1 MTALPFNPF
10 RPSRWEHQR
19 TGRHL
24 IWFTETAETLSGDK
38 SVYVRGSR
46 GSGKTTLLK
55 SVCWDDLANNESL
68 RLQRTLPDFDY
79 IGVYIKFP
87 DHISESLAGSEWGN
101 LYPDAPDP
109 DLELHRFFS
118 LAVELVCA
126 DRCFTACHE
135 LRLTEQLSISPADEL
150 AVVTALW
157 DEFPALALLSGG
169 AAKTFVSAARACRT
183 IVRQM
188 NEACGRG
195 QIRILDDKLPAR
207 EPGEMITFL
216 ADLLFVSGRLRSNT
230 GDRQVGFKFCL
241 DDCEVLSLPQQKSL
255 NTLVRK
261 SRHPV
266 SWVVSSVGSFYET
279 SDTFIL
285 QQPLTDADRRVVTLD
300 TREEYEFK
308 KICQAVLSLRLL
320 FAVSSDVRDN
330 YHGELQDF
338 FPLERRLGYKSVN
351 DLMAAIIRKST
362 SPIARSVE
370 AAATNLESALRK
382 QSKRI
387 AEKFNAATGELPYYE
402 AYVLLHWRG
411 REDAFSTSFDQSD
424 IERVGECAR
433 LFGEAS
439 FEAWLRRKQR
449 AALLHFSSK
458 IGFRNLNLSGWSI
471 VVGLADGS
479 VRDFLEIMGEIY
491 EAFGRRQSGLPSPAE
506 ALDRFAR
513 SRTLLGVPVQSRG
526 IYAASSS
533 YLTGISSRSELDANA
548 VTRLLD
554 GLGTLTALLQS
565 KPDDPT
571 VLGRAERGVF
581 NVRFFRESTS
591 VHAPHEQSP
600 DREIWSIIRQA
611 ELAGY
616 IRTINLRIAPGGPI
630 RSPGAAGDPR
640 PRIIGFRLH
649 RRFAPYFGFSYR
661 GAYEAVSLQV
671 EDLWPLCDRLR
682 PADPK
687 VWASQ
692 MATKKGKFAV
702 SQLDLPISDE
712 TLAE

>member
-1 MTALPFNPF
+1 MTAPPFNPF

-24 IWFTETAETLSGDK
+24 IWFTDTAETLSGDK

-55 SVCWDDLANNESL
+55 SVCWDDLTQNESL
-68 RLQRTLPDFDY
+68 QMQRKLSDFDY
-79 IGVYIKFP
+79 LGVYVKFP
-87 DHISESLAGSEWGN
+87 DHISESLSRSDWGT
-101 LYPDAPDP
+101 LYPNAPDP
-109 DLELHRFFS
+109 ELELHRFFS

-126 DRCFTACHE
+126 ERCFTACHQ
-135 LRLTEQLSISPADEL
+135 LRLGEQFAISPADEFAIVSEL
-150 AVVTALW
+150 LV
-157 DEFPALALLSGG
+157 EFPALAAFAGVE
-169 AAKTFVSAARACRT
+169 AKTFMSAARTCRN

-195 QIRILDDKLPAR
+195 QVATLDSRLPPR
-207 EPGEMITFL
+207 EPGEILTFI
-216 ADLLFVSGRLRSNT
+216 ADLLFARGRVRSNA
-230 GDRQVGFKFCL
+230 GDKQVGLKFCL
-241 DDCEVLSLPQQKSL
+241 DDCEVLSLSQQRSL

-261 SRHPV
+261 SRHPL

-279 SDTFIL
+279 SETFIL

-300 TREEYEFK
+300 TRDEGEFK
-308 KICQAVLSLRLL
+308 VICQAVLSLRLL
-320 FAVSSDVRDN
+320 FAVSSEVRESYD
-330 YHGELQDF
+330 GRLEDF
-338 FPLERRLGYKSVN
+338 FSLPKRLGYKRVN
-351 DLMAAIIRKST
+351 DLMATMVRRST
-362 SPIARSVE
+362 SPIARAVADAAE
-370 AAATNLESALRK
+370 ALAAALRNRSAKLADK
-382 QSKRI
+382 YN
-387 AEKFNAATGELPYYE
+387 AEEGMLPYYE
-402 AYVLLHWRG
+402 AYILVHWRG
-411 REDAFSTSFDQSD
+411 REDAFATSFDGED
-424 IERVGECAR
+424 IAR
-433 LFGEAS
+433 LQSYAELFGDAG

-449 AALLHFSSK
+449 AALLHFAAK

-491 EAFGRRQSGLPSPAE
+491 EAYCRRQPDISGVE

-513 SRTLLGVPVQSRG
+513 SRTVIGVPVQSKG
-526 IYAASSS
+526 IYTASSL
-533 YLTGISSRSELDANA
+533 YLTGISSRSELDASA

-554 GLGTLTALLQS
+554 GLGTLTTLLQS
-565 KPDDPT
+565 RHDDPS

-581 NVRFFRESTS
+581 SVRFFRDSST
-591 VHAPHEQSP
+591 VQPPQEASP

-616 IRTINLRIAPGGPI
+616 IRTIDLRVAPGGPL
-630 RSPGAAGDPR
+630 RSPGEPR

-661 GAYEAVSLQV
+661 GAYEPVSLQV
-671 EDLWPLCDRLR
+671 EDLWPLCDRMR

-687 VWASQ
+687 VWAGQ
-692 MATKKGKFAV
+692 MAHKRGRTGI
-702 SQLDLPISDE
+702 SQLDLPIPGEIDE
-712 TLAE
+712 K